1 MDLRFLGCGACF
13 YPSFHN
19 TSAYFVYNNNL
30 ILLDCGETV
39 YERLLERENLNDF
52 DQIYIVLTHLHADH
66 VGSIGSMLSYCKCI
80 LNRRIIVVHPE
91 KTIIDLL
98 KLLGIEDDFY
108 YYVDRLTDE
117 IEGLHITPHKV
128 QHVPNM
134 ICYGYE
140 IEGPKGHVYYSGDSV
155 GIPEEVLRKFFN
167 GEIEEIYQDTSTHNS
182 EKPTHMYLG
191 TLEEMIPKS
200 ERNRI
205 TCMHLDCDCKQ
216 LLKDKG
222 FKVIE

>member
-19 TSAYFVYNNNL
+19 TSAYFVYRNNL

-39 YERLLERENLNDF
+39 YERLLERENLNEF

-66 VGSIGSMLSYCKCI
+66 VGSLGSMLSYCKCI
-80 LNRRIIVVHPE
+80 LKRRIIVVHPE
-91 KTIIDLL
+91 KTICELL
-98 KLLGIEDDFY
+98 QLLGIDDDFY

-117 IEGLHITPHKV
+117 IEDLHIIPHEV
-128 QHVPNM
+128 RHVPNM

-140 IEGPKGHVYYSGDSV
+140 IECPEGHVYYSGDSV
-155 GIPEEVLRKFFN
+155 GIPEEVLKKFLA
-167 GEIEEIYQDTSTHNS
+167 GEITELYQDTSTHNS
-182 EKPTHMYLG
+182 EEPTHMYYG
-191 TLEEMIPKS
+191 KLEAAIPES
-200 ERNRI
+200 ERHRV